1 MRIEIEEP
9 FQFVVL
15 ILGMLSFGCFLYGP
29 LTNRLF
35 LGDILI
41 GLILII
47 IAFIIILFKVRIYE
61 SSKEN

>member
-9 FQFVVL
+9 FQFVVFILL
-15 ILGMLSFGCFLYGP
+15 ILSFVCFLYGP

-35 LGDILI
+35 FVDILI

-47 IAFIIILFKVRIYE
+47 IAFIIILFKVQIYE
-61 SSKEN
+61 SSKES